1 MAKSSRGPSI
11 VAVAARAGVS
21 HQTVSRVLN
30 GFEGI
35 RPATRA
41 RVRAA
46 IEELGYHRNFAAR
59 TLVTGRS
66 HAIGMLGPELPNF
79 GPMSNRYA
87 VERAARE
94 AGFHVLVTSAMLER
108 DSLAEALDFLLG
120 RSIDALVLVA
130 QHGSVREVVNEL
142 LGGIPAVYLLTGGPP
157 QDWNISIDQQAGVRL
172 AIEHLASLGHRA
184 IQHVS
189 GPLVFTEAE
198 LRRDEFARQI
208 ASRGF
213 EDLPVIEGDWSADS
227 GYIAGSRLDPRAT
240 AVFCANDQM
249 ATGVVHALADR
260 GLSVPRDVS
269 VVGFDDIPESQHSM
283 PPLTTVHQDFDGVG
297 RLAVEVLVAR
307 LDGEAPPDYRPF
319 QPWLVTRGSTGPRA
333 ASA

>member
-1 MAKSSRGPSI
+1 MAKSPRGPSI

-35 RPATRA
+35 RPATRE
-41 RVRAA
+41 RVLAA
-46 IEELGYHRNFAAR
+46 IEELGYRRNFAAR

-66 HAIGMLGPELPNF
+66 HAIGMLGPEQPNF
-79 GPMSNRYA
+79 GPMSSRYA

-94 AGFHVLVTSAMLER
+94 AGFHVLVTSATLER
-108 DSLAEALDFLLG
+108 DSLAEALDFLLS

-130 QHGSVREVVNEL
+130 QSRIAREVVDEI
-142 LGGIPAVYLLTGGPP
+142 LGGIPAVYLLTGGPSR
-157 QDWNISIDQQAGVRL
+157 DWNVSIDQEAGVRL
-172 AIEHLASLGHRA
+172 AVEHLASLGHTA
-184 IQHVS
+184 LQHIS
-189 GPLVFTEAE
+189 GPANFSEAE

-208 ASRGF
+208 DERGF
-213 EDLPVIEGDWSADS
+213 EKLPVIRGDWSAES
-227 GYIAGSRLDPRAT
+227 GYIAGSHLDPRAT

-249 ATGVVHALADR
+249 ATGVVHALANR

-269 VVGFDDIPESQHSM
+269 VVGFDDIPESQHSL

-297 RLAVEVLVAR
+297 RLAVEVLLAR
-307 LDGEAPPDYRPF
+307 LDGAVAPDYQPF
-319 QPWLVTRGSTGPRA
+319 QPWLVVRASTGPRA
-333 ASA
+333 AVG

>member
-1 MAKSSRGPSI
+1 MAKNSRGPSI
-11 VAVAARAGVS
+11 VSVAARAGVS

-30 GFEGI
+30 GFEGV
-35 RPATRA
+35 RPATRE
-41 RVRAA
+41 RVLTA

-79 GPMSNRYA
+79 GPMSSRYA

-94 AGFHVLVTSAMLER
+94 AGFHVLVTSATLER
-108 DSLAEALDFLLG
+108 DSLAEALDFLLS

-130 QHGSVREVVNEL
+130 QRRSVREVIDEL
-142 LGGIPAVYLLTGGPP
+142 LGGIPAVYLLTGGPSKE
-157 QDWNISIDQQAGVRL
+157 WNVSIDQETGVRL
-172 AIEHLASLGHRA
+172 AIEHLTSLGHTA

-189 GPLVFTEAE
+189 GPLIFTEAE
-198 LRRDEFARQI
+198 LRRDEYVRQMT
-208 ASRGF
+208 SRGL
-213 EDLPVIEGDWSADS
+213 EALPIIEGDWSPDS
-227 GYIAGSRLDPRAT
+227 GYRAGSLLDPRAT

-249 ATGVVHALADR
+249 ATGVVHALSDR
-260 GLSVPRDVS
+260 GLAVPRDVS

-297 RLAVEVLVAR
+297 RLAVEVLLAR
-307 LDGEAPPDYRPF
+307 VNGDAIPDYPPF